1 MFYSRKETTF
11 SMKIR
16 LPALLLAALL
26 LLCACTGA
34 EAVTGAGRAPS
45 APQASR
51 AVTDELPE
59 DIPGELLETLNKR
72 LNNQTFACAMY
83 YIDLTTGLTIS
94 YNADRQFAAASLIKA
109 PYLMYILDMIAA
121 GELSLDD
128 VHTYRRAYH
137 YIGGTGQIRYME
149 DGTQL
154 TLRQIIEYI
163 VYDSDNV
170 AFKMLNNGY
179 DGVLSI
185 PAFHDMAMRDYD
197 APYYSG
203 TYGNVLTASGVG
215 RMFAEIYARAERGD
229 ELYVWFVDMLKDAN
243 ENKFVKGGLPTDENG
258 ECLYEV
264 AHKYGMD
271 IKSSNDAAI
280 VFYND
285 RPYVLV
291 LLTDYLLINT
301 QGFMNRVSADVFA
314 IHEYICDSSRWQN

>member
-1 MFYSRKETTF
+1 
-11 SMKIR
+11 MKIR

-34 EAVTGAGRAPS
+34 EAVPAAGGAPTAAQPS
-45 APQASR
+45 P
-51 AVTDELPE
+51 AVTAELPE

-271 IKSSNDAAI
+271 IKSSNDSAI

>member
-1 MFYSRKETTF
+1 
-11 SMKIR
+11 MKTR
-16 LPALLLAALL
+16 LFCLLLAALL
-26 LLCACTGA
+26 ALCACTGPQ
-34 EAVTGAGRAPS
+34 PS
-45 APQASR
+45 AVPSGSATPALLSPASGG
-51 AVTDELPE
+51 ELPE
-59 DIPGELLETLNKR
+59 DIPEGLLETLNKR
-72 LNNQTFACAMY
+72 LNNQTFACALY
-83 YIDLTTGLTIS
+83 YIDLTTGLTMS

-109 PYLMYILDMIAA
+109 PYLMYILDMVAA

-128 VHTYRRAYH
+128 VHTYRKGYH
-137 YIGGTGQIRYME
+137 YMGGTGKVRYME

-185 PAFHDMAMRDYD
+185 PAFHDKAMRDYG

-215 RMFAEIYARAERGD
+215 RMFAEIYARASRGD

>member
-1 MFYSRKETTF
+1 
-11 SMKIR
+11 MKIR

-34 EAVTGAGRAPS
+34 EAVPAAGGAPTAAQPS
-45 APQASR
+45 P
-51 AVTDELPE
+51 AVTAELPE

-301 QGFMNRVSADVFA
+301 QGFMNPVSADVFA

>member
-1 MFYSRKETTF
+1 M
-11 SMKIR
+11 
-16 LPALLLAALL
+16 
-26 LLCACTGA
+26 
-34 EAVTGAGRAPS
+34 
-45 APQASR
+45 
-51 AVTDELPE
+51 
-59 DIPGELLETLNKR
+59 LETLNKR
-72 LNNQTFACAMY
+72 LNNQTFACALY
-83 YIDLTTGLTIS
+83 YIDLTTGLTMS

-109 PYLMYILDMIAA
+109 PYLMYILDMVAA

-128 VHTYRRAYH
+128 VHTYRKGYH
-137 YIGGTGQIRYME
+137 YMGGTGQIRYME

-185 PAFHDMAMRDYD
+185 PAFHDKAMRDYE

-215 RMFAEIYARAERGD
+215 RMFAEIYARASRGD

-243 ENKFVKGGLPTDENG
+243 ENKFVKSGLPTDENG

-314 IHEYICDSSRWQN
+314 IHEYICDSTRWQS

>member
-34 EAVTGAGRAPS
+34 EAVPAAGGAPTAAQPS
-45 APQASR
+45 P
-51 AVTDELPE
+51 AVTAELPE

-243 ENKFVKGGLPTDENG
+243 ENKFVKGGLPTDEYG

>member
-34 EAVTGAGRAPS
+34 EAVPAAGGAPTAAQPS
-45 APQASR
+45 P
-51 AVTDELPE
+51 AVTAELPE

-137 YIGGTGQIRYME
+137 YIGGTGQNRYLE
-149 DGTQL
+149 DGTQQP
-154 TLRQIIEYI
+154 LRQIIEYI

>member
-1 MFYSRKETTF
+1 
-11 SMKIR
+11 MKIR

-34 EAVTGAGRAPS
+34 EAVPAAGGAPTAAQPS
-45 APQASR
+45 P
-51 AVTDELPE
+51 AVTAELPE

-72 LNNQTFACAMY
+72 LNNQTFGCAMY

>member
-1 MFYSRKETTF
+1 MQ
-11 SMKIR
+11 IR
-16 LPALLLAALL
+16 LPARLLAALL

-34 EAVTGAGRAPS
+34 EAVPAAGGAPTAAQPS
-45 APQASR
+45 P
-51 AVTDELPE
+51 AVTAELPE

>member
-1 MFYSRKETTF
+1 
-11 SMKIR
+11 MKIR

-34 EAVTGAGRAPS
+34 EAVPAAGGAPTAAQPS
-45 APQASR
+45 P
-51 AVTDELPE
+51 AVTAELPE

-203 TYGNVLTASGVG
+203 TYRNVLTASGVG

>member
-1 MFYSRKETTF
+1 
-11 SMKIR
+11 MKIR

-26 LLCACTGA
+26 LFCACTGA
-34 EAVTGAGRAPS
+34 EAVPAAGGAPTAAQPS
-45 APQASR
+45 P
-51 AVTDELPE
+51 AVTAELPE

>member
-1 MFYSRKETTF
+1 
-11 SMKIR
+11 MKIR

-34 EAVTGAGRAPS
+34 EAVPAAGGAPTAAQPS
-45 APQASR
+45 P
-51 AVTDELPE
+51 AVTAELPE

>member
-1 MFYSRKETTF
+1 
-11 SMKIR
+11 MKIR

-34 EAVTGAGRAPS
+34 EAVPAAGGAPTAAQPS
-45 APQASR
+45 P
-51 AVTDELPE
+51 AVTAELPE

-301 QGFMNRVSADVFA
+301 QGFMNRVSTDVFA

>member
-34 EAVTGAGRAPS
+34 EAVPAAGGAPTAAQPS
-45 APQASR
+45 P
-51 AVTDELPE
+51 AVTAELPE

-301 QGFMNRVSADVFA
+301 QGFMNRVSADVFV

>member
-1 MFYSRKETTF
+1 
-11 SMKIR
+11 MKIR

-34 EAVTGAGRAPS
+34 EAVPVAGGAPTAAQPS
-45 APQASR
+45 P
-51 AVTDELPE
+51 AVTAELPE

>member
-1 MFYSRKETTF
+1 
-11 SMKIR
+11 MKIR

-34 EAVTGAGRAPS
+34 EAVPAAGGAPTAAQPS
-45 APQASR
+45 P
-51 AVTDELPE
+51 AVTAELPE

-163 VYDSDNV
+163 GYDSDNV

>member
-1 MFYSRKETTF
+1 
-11 SMKIR
+11 MKIR
-16 LPALLLAALL
+16 FPALLLEAML

-34 EAVTGAGRAPS
+34 DAVPAAGGAPTAAQPSPAVTA
-45 APQASR
+45 
-51 AVTDELPE
+51 ELPE

>member
-1 MFYSRKETTF
+1 
-11 SMKIR
+11 MKIR

-34 EAVTGAGRAPS
+34 EAVPAAGGAPTAAQPS
-45 APQASR
+45 P
-51 AVTDELPE
+51 AVTAELPE

-271 IKSSNDAAI
+271 IKSSTDAAI
-280 VFYND
+280 VLYND

>member
-1 MFYSRKETTF
+1 
-11 SMKIR
+11 MKIR
-16 LPALLLAALL
+16 LPALLLAALI

-34 EAVTGAGRAPS
+34 EAVPAAGGAPTAAQPS
-45 APQASR
+45 P
-51 AVTDELPE
+51 AVTAELPE

>member
-34 EAVTGAGRAPS
+34 EAGPAAGGAPTAAQPS
-45 APQASR
+45 P
-51 AVTDELPE
+51 AVTAELPE

-72 LNNQTFACAMY
+72 LNNQTFACARY
-83 YIDLTTGLTIS
+83 YTDLTTGLTIS
-94 YNADRQFAAASLIKA
+94 YNADRQFAAASLIQA

-229 ELYVWFVDMLKDAN
+229 ELYVWFVDMLKDAT

>member
-1 MFYSRKETTF
+1 
-11 SMKIR
+11 MKIR

-34 EAVTGAGRAPS
+34 EAVPAAGGAPTAAQPS
-45 APQASR
+45 P
-51 AVTDELPE
+51 AVTAELPE

-163 VYDSDNV
+163 VDESDNV

>member
-26 LLCACTGA
+26 LLCACTARKPYPQQGGA
-34 EAVTGAGRAPS
+34 PTAAQPSPAVTA
-45 APQASR
+45 
-51 AVTDELPE
+51 ELPE

>member
-1 MFYSRKETTF
+1 
-11 SMKIR
+11 MKIR

-34 EAVTGAGRAPS
+34 EAVPAAGGAPTAAQPS
-45 APQASR
+45 P
-51 AVTDELPE
+51 AVTAELPE

-215 RMFAEIYARAERGD
+215 RMFADIYARAERGD

>member
-34 EAVTGAGRAPS
+34 EAVPAAGGAPTAAQPS
-45 APQASR
+45 P
-51 AVTDELPE
+51 AVTAELPE

-215 RMFAEIYARAERGD
+215 RMFAEIYARAE
-229 ELYVWFVDMLKDAN
+229 LYVWFVDMLKDAN

>member
-1 MFYSRKETTF
+1 
-11 SMKIR
+11 MKIR

-34 EAVTGAGRAPS
+34 EAVPAAGGAPTAAQPS
-45 APQASR
+45 A
-51 AVTDELPE
+51 AVTAELPE

>member
-1 MFYSRKETTF
+1 
-11 SMKIR
+11 MKIR

-34 EAVTGAGRAPS
+34 EAVPAAGGAPTAAQPS
-45 APQASR
+45 P
-51 AVTDELPE
+51 AVTAELPE

-243 ENKFVKGGLPTDENG
+243 ENKFVKGGLPTDENS

>member
-1 MFYSRKETTF
+1 
-11 SMKIR
+11 MKIR

-34 EAVTGAGRAPS
+34 EAVPAAGGAPTAAQPS
-45 APQASR
+45 P
-51 AVTDELPE
+51 AVTAELPE

-83 YIDLTTGLTIS
+83 YIDLPTGLTIS
-94 YNADRQFAAASLIKA
+94 YNDDRQFAAASLIKA

>member
-1 MFYSRKETTF
+1 
-11 SMKIR
+11 
-16 LPALLLAALL
+16 
-26 LLCACTGA
+26 
-34 EAVTGAGRAPS
+34 
-45 APQASR
+45 
-51 AVTDELPE
+51 
-59 DIPGELLETLNKR
+59 
-72 LNNQTFACAMY
+72 
-83 YIDLTTGLTIS
+83 
-94 YNADRQFAAASLIKA
+94 
-109 PYLMYILDMIAA
+109 MYILDMVAA

-128 VHTYRRAYH
+128 VHTYRKGYH
-137 YIGGTGQIRYME
+137 YMGGTGQIRYME

-185 PAFHDMAMRDYD
+185 PAFHDKAMRDYE

-215 RMFAEIYARAERGD
+215 RMFTEIYARASRGD

-243 ENKFVKGGLPTDENG
+243 DNKFVKGGLPTDENG

-314 IHEYICDSSRWQN
+314 IHEYICDSSRWQS

>member
-34 EAVTGAGRAPS
+34 EAVPAAGGAPTAAQPS
-45 APQASR
+45 P
-51 AVTDELPE
+51 AVTAELPE

-229 ELYVWFVDMLKDAN
+229 EEFSPQPFD
-243 ENKFVKGGLPTDENG
+243 F
-258 ECLYEV
+258 
-264 AHKYGMD
+264 
-271 IKSSNDAAI
+271 
-280 VFYND
+280 
-285 RPYVLV
+285 
-291 LLTDYLLINT
+291 
-301 QGFMNRVSADVFA
+301 SA
-314 IHEYICDSSRWQN
+314 

>member
-34 EAVTGAGRAPS
+34 EAVPAAGGAPTAAQPS
-45 APQASR
+45 P
-51 AVTDELPE
+51 AVTAELPE

-264 AHKYGMD
+264 AHNHGLD
-271 IKSSNDAAI
+271 TKSSNDAAI

>member
-1 MFYSRKETTF
+1 
-11 SMKIR
+11 MKIR

-34 EAVTGAGRAPS
+34 EAVPAAGGAPTAAQPS
-45 APQASR
+45 P
-51 AVTDELPE
+51 AVTAELPE

-170 AFKMLNNGY
+170 ALKMLNNGY